1 MDVRKAAREIDY
13 KEILRRPE
21 TRIVGALLV
30 MMAGIWAF
38 VEIADAVNDQET
50 SGFDRALMLAMREGP
65 NNAEIAGP
73 FFVEKFAT
81 DLTSLGGYPFVVLLT
96 LVVIGYLVLN
106 RHFRHAA
113 EVTLSVA
120 GGAAVVMGLKELFG
134 RARPEI
140 VPPMYDVA
148 TWSFPSGHSSTAAV
162 VYLTLGILVARFV
175 NRRRLTLYVICVA
188 FLLTFI
194 VGWSRVALGVH
205 YPTDVL
211 AGWAMGLTWA
221 LFSWLVVNFWE
232 NWKARPE
239 RARREAEMYED
250 TEAEVTH
257 LPRETGEQPI

>member
-1 MDVRKAAREIDY
+1 MDVRKALSELELAEI
-13 KEILRRPE
+13 IRRPE
-21 TRIVGALLV
+21 TRLGAALLAIV
-30 MMAGIWAF
+30 AGVWVF
-38 VEIADAVNDQET
+38 GEIADEVVEGET
-50 SGFDRALMLAMREGP
+50 AAFDTAIMVWMRDGP

-73 FFVEKFAT
+73 AFVEKFAR
-81 DLTSLGGYPFVVLLT
+81 DLTTLGGFPVVLLLT
-96 LVVIGYLVLN
+96 LTVIGYLLLS
-106 RHFRHAA
+106 RHFRHAI

-120 GGAAVVMGLKELFG
+120 GGAALVMWLKVLFG
-134 RARPEI
+134 RERPDI

-148 TWSFPSGHSSTAAV
+148 SLSFPSGHSSTAAV

-175 NRRRLTLYVICVA
+175 TGRTLTFYVIGVA
-188 FLLTFI
+188 CLLTFV

-211 AGWAMGLTWA
+211 AGWTLGLSWA

-257 LPRETGEQPI
+257 MPRETGEQPS

>member
-1 MDVRKAAREIDY
+1 MDVRKTVREIDY
-13 KEILRRPE
+13 KAMLRRPE
-21 TRIVGALLV
+21 TRIGGALLV
-30 MMAGIWAF
+30 MVASIWAF
-38 VEIADAVNDQET
+38 VEIADAVNERET
-50 SGFDRALMLAMREGP
+50 SAFDRAIMLAMREGP

-73 FFVEKFAT
+73 FFVEKFAK
-81 DLTSLGGYPFVVLLT
+81 DLTTLGGYPFVVLLT
-96 LVVIGYLVLN
+96 FIVIGYLVLN
-106 RHFRHAA
+106 RHIRHAV

-120 GGAAVVMGLKELFG
+120 GGAAIVMGLKELFG

-140 VPPMYDVA
+140 VPPMYEVA

-162 VYLTLGILVARFV
+162 VFLTLGILIARFV
-175 NRRRLTLYVICVA
+175 TRKRLTLYVIGVA

-232 NWKARPE
+232 NWKSRPV

-257 LPRETGEQPI
+257 MPRETGEQPT